1 MTTVFSQ
8 TFLMPRYAIFMTEKK
23 ERQTE
28 TERLKRMREIADS
41 KEARERKSK
50 IEGERVSKS
59 ESEQEQVKESV

>member
-1 MTTVFSQ
+1 MQCLNINQLFLLTTVFSQ

-50 IEGERVSKS
+50 FISK
-59 ESEQEQVKESV
+59 